1 MPRVLTYRER
11 SKEPSR
17 RVVEPKVVRRV
28 SARRPPTFMDEPV
41 MAVTEQHEV
50 VEVGPPA
57 PSPVHEVV
65 GFFGGQSPSNRRA
78 LPTRIAWRAS
88 SDRPSSSN
96 SRNHR
101 SMSMNG

>member
-41 MAVTEQHEV
+41 MTVTEQHEV

-65 GFFGGQSPSNRRA
+65 GFSEVRAPATDARCRPGSPGGHRQTGRARR
-78 LPTRIAWRAS
+78 THGTTGRCR
-88 SDRPSSSN
+88 
-96 SRNHR
+96 
-101 SMSMNG
+101 